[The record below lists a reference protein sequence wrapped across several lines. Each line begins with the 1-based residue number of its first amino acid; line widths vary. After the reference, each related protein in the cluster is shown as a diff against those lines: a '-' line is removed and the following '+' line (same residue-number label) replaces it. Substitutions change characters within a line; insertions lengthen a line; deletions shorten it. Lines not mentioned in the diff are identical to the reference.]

1 MKTLIFAALAVFSVT
16 AMAEGEEICKKV
28 SANAGKAMTARQD
41 GVLLEE
47 AMATVGNQSQFANAM
62 IMRAYASPIRDS
74 EDAKRQEISEF
85 RNLIYAECY
94 NVHN

>member
-1 MKTLIFAALAVFSVT
+1 MKQVIFFALAIFSAS

-28 SANAGKAMTARQD
+28 SANAGKAMAARQD

-47 AMATVGNQSQFANAM
+47 AMSTVGNQSQFANAM

-74 EDAKRQEISEF
+74 ESARKQEISEF